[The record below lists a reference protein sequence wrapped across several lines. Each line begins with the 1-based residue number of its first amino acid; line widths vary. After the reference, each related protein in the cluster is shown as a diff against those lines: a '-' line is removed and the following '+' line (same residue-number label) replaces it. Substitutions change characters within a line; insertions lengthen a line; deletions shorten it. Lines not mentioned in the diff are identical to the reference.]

1 MGGWIAVETR
11 MQGPGRT
18 ELSRML
24 AIPLVTIGTLGAILV
39 WEFENVG
46 STTAAAL
53 ITVCS
58 IGAAVVMATGL
69 RARILRISR
78 HYETLLATA
87 DEQSRRAEAAG
98 RVKNEFL
105 SSLSHELRTPLN
117 SVLGWAR
124 LLASGRLTDAQTAR
138 AIAAIERAGWAQS
151 YLIENLLDASRMV
164 EGKLLVTPRPTA
176 VRPIIEGAVD
186 SIRESA
192 DGRGVVIDTRI
203 DAALRTVSVDPNR
216 LHQVVWHLVSNAVKF
231 TPAGGC
237 VSVNVASTA
246 DALRIVVRD
255 TGIGFQPDTAHHLFE
270 QFRQGDTGATRQY
283 GGLGL
288 GLAIAR
294 HLVEQHGGTISA
306 HSDGRDQG
314 AEFEVR
320 LPARADG
327 ATVPDRT
334 PPVEPAPL
342 LRGLSVLVVD
352 DNPEDREFVRTSLEQ
367 YGAVVRTAASTQEA
381 CERFRRDHPDV
392 VVSDLVMPDQDGL
405 ELIRRIRAM
414 DEPTGRFTPAAAL
427 SGLARADDR
436 RRALSAG
443 YQMHV
448 TKPIDPL
455 ELASTIERLAAT
467 TVAEAHH
474 V

>member
-1 MGGWIAVETR
+1 M
-11 MQGPGRT
+11 
-18 ELSRML
+18 
-24 AIPLVTIGTLGAILV
+24 
-39 WEFENVG
+39 
-46 STTAAAL
+46 
-53 ITVCS
+53 
-58 IGAAVVMATGL
+58 
-69 RARILRISR
+69 
-78 HYETLLATA
+78 
-87 DEQSRRAEAAG
+87 
-98 RVKNEFL
+98 
-105 SSLSHELRTPLN
+105 
-117 SVLGWAR
+117 LGWAR

-151 YLIENLLDASRMV
+151 YLIENLLDVSRMV

-192 DGRGVVIDTRI
+192 EGRGVVIETCI
-203 DAALRTVSVDPNR
+203 DPALRTVSVDPNR
-216 LHQVVWHLVSNAVKF
+216 LHQVVWHLLSNAVKF
-231 TPAGGC
+231 TPAGAA
-237 VSVNVASTA
+237 SPVNVASTA

-255 TGIGFQPDTAHHLFE
+255 TGIGFQPDTADQLFE

-306 HSDGRDQG
+306 HSDGPDQG

-320 LPARADG
+320 LPASADG

-342 LRGLSVLVVD
+342 LRGLSILVVD

-381 CERFRRDHPDV
+381 CERFQRDHPDV

-414 DEPTGRFTPAAAL
+414 DEPTGRLTPAAAL

-467 TVAEAHH
+467 TVAEPQPCLSRRIAAPS
-474 V
+474 

>member
-1 MGGWIAVETR
+1 M
-11 MQGPGRT
+11 
-18 ELSRML
+18 
-24 AIPLVTIGTLGAILV
+24 
-39 WEFENVG
+39 
-46 STTAAAL
+46 
-53 ITVCS
+53 
-58 IGAAVVMATGL
+58 
-69 RARILRISR
+69 
-78 HYETLLATA
+78 
-87 DEQSRRAEAAG
+87 
-98 RVKNEFL
+98 
-105 SSLSHELRTPLN
+105 
-117 SVLGWAR
+117 
-124 LLASGRLTDAQTAR
+124 
-138 AIAAIERAGWAQS
+138 
-151 YLIENLLDASRMV
+151 
-164 EGKLLVTPRPTA
+164 
-176 VRPIIEGAVD
+176 
-186 SIRESA
+186 
-192 DGRGVVIDTRI
+192 
-203 DAALRTVSVDPNR
+203 
-216 LHQVVWHLVSNAVKF
+216 SNAVKLHRR
-231 TPAGGC
+231 AAC

-270 QFRQGDTGATRQY
+270 QFRQGDTATRQY
-283 GGLGL
+283 GWLGL

-306 HSDGRDQG
+306 HSDDAIRAPNSRYG
-314 AEFEVR
+314 

-327 ATVPDRT
+327 ATVPNRT

-448 TKPIDPL
+448 QKSRLIRWSSRRQSSGSRRRRWRRRTMSS
-455 ELASTIERLAAT
+455 EVWLAADRWDDDLDSQEMVRLLALDAARLLSFRRDSGERT
-467 TVAEAHH
+467 RRAGYLRSTAVDLHQSST
-474 V
+474 